1 MDYINS
7 LIDSGNIP
15 LLSALLIGLL
25 TSISPCPLATN
36 ITALAYLSK
45 DVKDSRKTIVN
56 SLMYTLGRAF
66 TYTLLV
72 LLITFGLST
81 FQVANIFQGW
91 GDKVLGPVL
100 ILIGLV
106 MLDVIKINLSKGK
119 ATEKIQKWVEGKG
132 YLGSFLLGAFFA
144 LAFCPY
150 SGVMFFG
157 MLIPMAVSST
167 IPIFLSLSF
176 SLGTAIPVI
185 LFAILLAVSV
195 QKMSRVFNRV
205 KDIEVVIRK
214 VIAVVFILVGIYY
227 LQYLV
232 KYILSTNFEFF

>member
-1 MDYINS
+1 MDFINS
-7 LIDSGNIP
+7 LIDSNNIP
-15 LLSALLIGLL
+15 LLTAFLIGLL

-45 DVKDSRKTIVN
+45 DIKDSKRTIIN
-56 SLMYTLGRAF
+56 SLIYTLGRAF
-66 TYTLLV
+66 TYSVLV
-72 LLITFGLST
+72 LLISFGLSS
-81 FQVANIFQGW
+81 FDVANIFQGW

-100 ILIGLV
+100 ILIGFI
-106 MLDVIKINLSKGK
+106 MLDVIKINLGKGNT
-119 ATEKIQKWVEGKG
+119 TERVQKWIEGKG

-157 MLIPMAVSST
+157 MLIPFAINSS
-167 IPIFLSLSF
+167 IPIFLSLGF
-176 SLGTAIPVI
+176 SLGTSIPVI
-185 LFAILLAVSV
+185 IFALLLAFSM

-214 VIAVVFILVGIYY
+214 VIGAVFVLVGVYY
-227 LQYLV
+227 LQYLA
-232 KYILSTNFEFF
+232 KYLISIF

>member
-1 MDYINS
+1 MDFINS
-7 LIDSGNIP
+7 LIDNNNIP
-15 LLSALLIGLL
+15 LLTALLIGLL

-45 DVKDSRKTIVN
+45 DIKDSKRTIVN
-56 SLMYTLGRAF
+56 SLVYTLGRAL

-72 LLITFGLST
+72 LLITFGLSS
-81 FQVANIFQGW
+81 FEVARIFQGW

-100 ILIGLV
+100 IIIGLV
-106 MLDVIKINLSKGK
+106 MLDVVKINLSKGK

-157 MLIPMAVSST
+157 MLIPLAASSSL
-167 IPIFLSLSF
+167 PIFLSLSF
-176 SLGTAIPVI
+176 SLGTAVPVI
-185 LFAILLAVSV
+185 LFAILLSISV
-195 QKMSRVFNRV
+195 QRMSRVFNKV

-214 VIAVVFILVGIYY
+214 VIGVVFVLVGVYY

-232 KYILSTNFEFF
+232 NYIVMLFN

>member
-1 MDYINS
+1 MDFINS
-7 LIDSGNIP
+7 LIDNNNIP
-15 LLSALLIGLL
+15 LLTAFLIGLL

-45 DVKDSRKTIVN
+45 DIKDSKKTIIN
-56 SLMYTLGRAF
+56 SLVYTLGRAF

-72 LLITFGLST
+72 LLISFGLSS
-81 FQVANIFQGW
+81 FDVANIFQGW

-100 ILIGLV
+100 IIIGLI

-119 ATEKIQKWVEGKG
+119 ATEKVQKWIEGKG

-157 MLIPMAVSST
+157 MLIPLAINSN
-167 IPIFLSLSF
+167 IPIFLSLGF
-176 SLGTAIPVI
+176 SLGTSIPVI
-185 LFAILLAVSV
+185 AFAFLLAFSM
-195 QKMSRVFNRV
+195 QRMSRVFNRV

-214 VIAVVFILVGIYY
+214 VIGGIFILVGVYY
-227 LQYLV
+227 LQDLV
-232 KYILSTNFEFF
+232 KYLISIF

>member
-1 MDYINS
+1 MDFINS
-7 LIDSGNIP
+7 IIDNTSIP

-36 ITALAYLSK
+36 ITALAYISK
-45 DVKDSRKTIVN
+45 DIKESKKTIVN
-56 SLMYTLGRAF
+56 SLVYTLGRGF

-72 LLITFGLST
+72 LLIVFGLSS
-81 FQVANIFQGW
+81 FNIASIFQGW

-100 ILIGLV
+100 IVIGLV
-106 MLDVIKINLSKGK
+106 MLDIIKLNLGKGK
-119 ATEKIQKWVEGKG
+119 ATEKIQKWVENKG

-157 MLIPMAVSST
+157 MLIPLAISSN

-176 SLGTAIPVI
+176 SLGTAVPVI
-185 LFAILLAVSV
+185 LFAILLAFSV
-195 QKMSRVFNRV
+195 QRMSNVFEKV
-205 KDIEVVIRK
+205 KNFEVVIRK
-214 VIAVVFILVGIYY
+214 IIGGVFVLAGLYY
-227 LQYLV
+227 LQYLI
-232 KYILSTNFEFF
+232 KYIISIV

>member
-1 MDYINS
+1 MDFINS
-7 LIDSGNIP
+7 LIDSNNVP
-15 LLSALLIGLL
+15 LLTAFLIGLL

-45 DVKDSRKTIVN
+45 DIKDSKRTIVN
-56 SLMYTLGRAF
+56 SLIYTLGRAF
-66 TYTLLV
+66 TYTILV
-72 LLITFGLST
+72 LLISFGLSS
-81 FQVANIFQGW
+81 FDVANIFQRW

-100 ILIGLV
+100 ILIGLI
-106 MLDVIKINLSKGK
+106 MLDVIKINLNKGNT
-119 ATEKIQKWVEGKG
+119 TEKVQKWIEGKG

-157 MLIPMAVSST
+157 MLIPLAINSS
-167 IPIFLSLSF
+167 IPIFLSLGF
-176 SLGTAIPVI
+176 SLGTSIPVI
-185 LFAILLAVSV
+185 LFAFLLAFSM

-205 KDIEVVIRK
+205 KDIEVIIRK
-214 VIAVVFILVGIYY
+214 VIGGVFVLVGVYY

-232 KYILSTNFEFF
+232 KYLISIF

>member
-1 MDYINS
+1 MDFLNS
-7 LIDSGNIP
+7 LIDSNNFP
-15 LLSALLIGLL
+15 VLTAFLIGVL

-45 DVKDSRKTIVN
+45 DIKDSKRTIYN
-56 SLMYTLGRAF
+56 SFVYTLGRAF
-66 TYTLLV
+66 TYTVLV
-72 LLITFGLST
+72 LLISFGLSS
-81 FQVANIFQGW
+81 FDVANIFQGW
-91 GDKVLGPVL
+91 GDKVLGPIL
-100 ILIGLV
+100 ILIGLI
-106 MLDVIKINLSKGK
+106 MLDILKLNLSKGK
-119 ATEKIQKWVEGKG
+119 ATEKIEKWVEGKG

-157 MLIPMAVSST
+157 MLIPLAISSN
-167 IPIFLSLSF
+167 IPIFLSLGF
-176 SLGTAIPVI
+176 SLGTSIPVI
-185 LFAILLAVSV
+185 IFAILLSISI

-214 VIAVVFILVGIYY
+214 VIGGVFVLVGIYY

-232 KYILSTNFEFF
+232 KYLISIS

>member
-1 MDYINS
+1 MDFFNS
-7 LIDSGNIP
+7 LIDSNNVPI
-15 LLSALLIGLL
+15 LTVFLIGVL

-45 DVKDSRKTIVN
+45 DIKDSKKTIYN
-56 SLMYTLGRAF
+56 SLVYTLGRAF
-66 TYTLLV
+66 TYTVLV
-72 LLITFGLST
+72 LLISFGLSS
-81 FQVANIFQGW
+81 FDVANIFQRW

-100 ILIGLV
+100 IIIGLI
-106 MLDVIKINLSKGK
+106 MLDVIKLNLSKGK

-157 MLIPMAVSST
+157 MLIPMAISSN
-167 IPIFLSLSF
+167 IPIFLSLGF
-176 SLGTAIPVI
+176 SLGTSIPVI
-185 LFAILLAVSV
+185 IFAILLAISV
-195 QKMSRVFNRV
+195 QKMSRVFNKV

-214 VIAVVFILVGIYY
+214 VIGGVFVLVGIYY
-227 LQYLV
+227 LQYLI
-232 KYILSTNFEFF
+232 KYLITLI

>member
-1 MDYINS
+1 MDFINS
-7 LIDSGNIP
+7 LIDSNNIP
-15 LLSALLIGLL
+15 LLTALLIGVL

-45 DVKDSRKTIVN
+45 DVKDSKRTILN
-56 SLMYTLGRAF
+56 SLVYTLGRSF

-72 LLITFGLST
+72 LLITFGLSS
-81 FQVANIFQGW
+81 FEVARIFQGW

-100 ILIGLV
+100 IIIGLI
-106 MLDVIKINLSKGK
+106 MLDVIEINLSKGK

-132 YLGSFLLGAFFA
+132 YLGAFLLGAFFA

-157 MLIPMAVSST
+157 MLIPLAASSSL
-167 IPIFLSLSF
+167 PIFLSLSF
-176 SLGTAIPVI
+176 SLGTAVPVI
-185 LFAILLAVSV
+185 LFAILLSISV
-195 QKMSRVFNRV
+195 QRMSRVFNKV

-214 VIAVVFILVGIYY
+214 VIGVVFILVGIYY

-232 KYILSTNFEFF
+232 KYIFLLFK

>member
-7 LIDSGNIP
+7 IIDSSNIP
-15 LLSALLIGLL
+15 LLSALFIGLL

-45 DVKDSRKTIVN
+45 DIKDSKKTILN
-56 SLMYTLGRAF
+56 SLVYTLGRAF

-72 LLITFGLST
+72 LLISFGLSS
-81 FQVANIFQGW
+81 FQVAKIFQGW

-100 ILIGLV
+100 IIIGLI
-106 MLDVIKINLSKGK
+106 MLDVIKINLGKGN

-132 YLGSFLLGAFFA
+132 YLGAFLLGAFFA

-157 MLIPMAVSST
+157 MLIPLAVRSSL
-167 IPIFLSLSF
+167 PIFLSLSF
-176 SLGTAIPVI
+176 SLGTAVPVI
-185 LFAILLAVSV
+185 LFAILLSISV
-195 QKMSRVFNRV
+195 QKMSKVFNKV
-205 KDIEVVIRK
+205 KDIEAVIRK
-214 VIAVVFILVGIYY
+214 VIGVVFVLVGIYY

-232 KYILSTNFEFF
+232 KYLLSVL

>member
-1 MDYINS
+1 MDFINS
-7 LIDSGNIP
+7 LIDNNNIP
-15 LLSALLIGLL
+15 LLTAFLIGLL

-45 DVKDSRKTIVN
+45 DIKDSKKTIIN
-56 SLMYTLGRAF
+56 SLVYTLGRAF
-66 TYTLLV
+66 TYTILV
-72 LLITFGLST
+72 LLISFGFSS
-81 FQVANIFQGW
+81 FDIASVFQGW

-100 ILIGLV
+100 ILIGLI
-106 MLDVIKINLSKGK
+106 MLDVIKLKLSKGN
-119 ATEKIQKWVEGKG
+119 ATEEVQKWIEGKG

-157 MLIPMAVSST
+157 MLIPLAINSS
-167 IPIFLSLSF
+167 IPIFLSLGF
-176 SLGTAIPVI
+176 SLGTSIPVI
-185 LFAILLAVSV
+185 VFALLLAFSM
-195 QKMSRVFNRV
+195 QKMSKVFNRV

-214 VIAVVFILVGIYY
+214 VIGGVFVLVGVYY

-232 KYILSTNFEFF
+232 KYLISIF

>member
-1 MDYINS
+1 MDFINS
-7 LIDSGNIP
+7 LIDNNNIP
-15 LLSALLIGLL
+15 LLTALLIGLL

-45 DVKDSRKTIVN
+45 DIKDSKRTLLN
-56 SLMYTLGRAF
+56 SLVYTLGRAF

-72 LLITFGLST
+72 LLITFGLSS
-81 FQVANIFQGW
+81 FEVAKIFQGW

-100 ILIGLV
+100 VIIGLI
-106 MLDVIKINLSKGK
+106 MLDVIKINLSKSK
-119 ATEKIQKWVEGKG
+119 ATEKVQKWVEGRG

-157 MLIPMAVSST
+157 MLIPLAVSSSL
-167 IPIFLSLSF
+167 PIFLSLSF
-176 SLGTAIPVI
+176 SLGTAVPVI
-185 LFAILLAVSV
+185 LFAILLSISV
-195 QKMSRVFNRV
+195 QKMSKVFNKV

-214 VIAVVFILVGIYY
+214 VIGVVFILVGIYY

-232 KYILSTNFEFF
+232 RYIVMLFN